1 MQKGKIVKLAGLNL
15 GIAAANTVVFSP
27 GLLGLGFS
35 GGSFASAVAVTTLV
49 MSLLVFGYGN
59 YTLLWREEEAISQ
72 VKHLSSQ
79 EDYINALQQ
88 HRGKKAFSGVMEVI
102 LQQIGQ
108 LNHKTEIIDD
118 ILLQNFDKTEMSYI
132 KFHQTILEVEK
143 VFYLNIRSILNRLNS
158 FDEKDY
164 RRITAKQLQKKFSP
178 EFLKSKMAVYQGYIS
193 YVQKAT
199 EDNEQ
204 IILKLDKIL
213 FELSKLDSLDGGD
226 ITKMSAIQEIDRL
239 IQETKLYNQ

>member
-1 MQKGKIVKLAGLNL
+1 MQKAKIVKLAGLNL
-15 GIAAANTVVFSP
+15 GIAAVNTAVFSP

-35 GGSFASAVAVTTLV
+35 GGSFASAVAVTTLL

-59 YTLLWREEEAISQ
+59 YTLLLREGDSISQ
-72 VKHLSSQ
+72 VKNLTSQ
-79 EDYINALQQ
+79 EDYIGALQQ
-88 HRGKKAFSGVMEVI
+88 HRGKKAFSGVIEVI

-108 LNHKTEIIDD
+108 LSHKTGIIDD
-118 ILLQNFDKTEMSYI
+118 ILLQSFDKTEMSYV
-132 KFHQTILEVEK
+132 KFHRTILDVEK
-143 VFYLNIRSILNRLNS
+143 VFYLNLRSILNRLNS
-158 FDEKDY
+158 FDERDY
-164 RRITAKQLQKKFSP
+164 RRITAKHLQKKFSP
-178 EFLKSKMAVYQGYIS
+178 EFLKSKMEVYQGYIS

-213 FELSKLDSLDGGD
+213 FELSKLDSIDSGD
-226 ITKMSAIQEIDRL
+226 ISKMTAIQEIDRL